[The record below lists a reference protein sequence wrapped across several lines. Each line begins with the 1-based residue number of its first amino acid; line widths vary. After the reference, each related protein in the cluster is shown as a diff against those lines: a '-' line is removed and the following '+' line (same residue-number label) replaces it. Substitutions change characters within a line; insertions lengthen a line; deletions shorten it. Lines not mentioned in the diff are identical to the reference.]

1 MVTQLN
7 RGTPAREILYEVVQ
21 YLAARLTLSGADTFV
36 KVGTLPTGSVLLNIN
51 TRVITAI
58 SGGTPVLGVG
68 TTSTNIGGTGDI
80 ATGISVATGSVQ
92 TFPLAA
98 LAMPFTAPQDVFVG
112 TSGGSTAGDT
122 VVVVA
127 FVKPLA

>member
-7 RGTPAREILYEVVQ
+7 RATPAREIGYEVLQ

-36 KVGTLPTGSVLLNIN
+36 KVGTLPQGSVIVEISSK
-51 TRVITAI
+51 VITAV

-68 TTSTNIGGTGDI
+68 TTSTNVGGTADI
-80 ATGISVATGSVQ
+80 VAIPVAAGSGQV
-92 TFPLAA
+92 FPLAA
-98 LAMPFTAPQDVFVG
+98 LVMPFVNPQDVYVG
-112 TSGGSTAGDT
+112 TSGGSTAGDA
-122 VVVVA
+122 VVVVS